1 MPTRETEGWGSREE
15 RKAGRE
21 INVRE
26 GEDRRGFSTS
36 RIRRVSVVFVLLLL
50 TLFILGGGR
59 RLVKKQASK

>member
-1 MPTRETEGWGSREE
+1 MPTRETEGWGSKEE

-36 RIRRVSVVFVLLLL
+36 RIRRVSVVVVLLL
-50 TLFILGGGR
+50 TCFFILGEGG
-59 RLVKKQASK
+59 VVNKQANR